1 MGVGDLMKAE
11 ARLWL
16 DTGDLGSVPDLVI
29 PDEMVDRVRRIDA
42 EVRRLQTVEPDGKYR
57 MTPLDVLD

>member
-1 MGVGDLMKAE
+1 ME

-29 PDEMVDRVRRIDA
+29 PDELVDRVRRINA
-42 EVRRLQTVEPDGKYR
+42 EVRRMQTVEPDGQYR
-57 MTPLDVLD
+57 MTPLDALD